1 MSWNSDFLWQQL
13 VEYSCLL
20 VFSGTVG
27 QFRRTPSFSSLSS
40 VLALRELSKIV
51 GTVLF
56 GTGTICIFNALQ
68 NYYIDAFTRYA
79 ASAIA
84 AGVLFRSFIEA
95 VFPLFGGDIF
105 NAIGYGWGCAILAAL
120 GIILLPMPSLIMKY
134 GKRVREKF
142 PIKLD

>member
-1 MSWNSDFLWQQL
+1 
-13 VEYSCLL
+13 
-20 VFSGTVG
+20 
-27 QFRRTPSFSSLSS
+27 
-40 VLALRELSKIV
+40 
-51 GTVLF
+51 VLF

-84 AGVLFRSFIEA
+84 AGVLFRSLVGA

-105 NAIGYGWGCAILAAL
+105 NAIGYGWGCTILAAL
-120 GIILLPMPSLIMKY
+120 SIILLPMPTLIMKY

-142 PIKLD
+142 PIDLD